1 MKVLVLGAGVIGTA
15 CAYYLCKAG
24 HEVTVVDRQP
34 GPALETSFGNAGG
47 VCPGFAGPWAAPG
60 IPSKVVRWLF
70 ERHAP
75 LILRPQLDVQ
85 QWKWLAAFVGN
96 CTAERFAVNK
106 ARMQRIAH
114 YSKACLV
121 ALREET
127 GISYDNGSGGVLQ
140 IFQTEQE
147 LDGAAR
153 AAKVLVS
160 FNVRHR
166 IVSAIESIAIEP
178 ALANTSVSMVGGLH
192 LPDDETGDCHL
203 FTTRLARLLS
213 ERGVTFLFN
222 TAVRAMLTE
231 RGAVSG
237 VDTNRGLLRADSY
250 VMALANDAPALL
262 RPIGIDVPVYP
273 AKGYAVTVDIAD
285 EGAAPRSSV
294 MDEHSKVMV
303 TRLGDRIRAAGLAE
317 IGGYDR
323 SVAPHQAASVL
334 GAVKALF
341 PEAADYERVAY
352 WAGLRPMTPD
362 GPPYLGPTSLANLLL
377 NVGQGSNGWTQ
388 ACGCGRIIADIMDG
402 RVPDIDLG
410 GLTIDGRHD
419 AEFPSLAP

>member
-24 HEVTVVDRQP
+24 HEVVVVDRQP

-60 IPSKVVRWLF
+60 MPLKVVRWLF
-70 ERHAP
+70 ESHAP
-75 LILRPQLDVQ
+75 LALRPQLDVQ

-96 CTAERFAVNK
+96 CTAERFAINK

-127 GISYDNGSGGVLQ
+127 GISYDNGNGGVLQ
-140 IFQTEQE
+140 IFQTEEE
-147 LDGAAR
+147 LDGASR
-153 AAKVLVS
+153 ASKILES

-166 IVSAIESIAIEP
+166 IVSAAESMAIEP
-178 ALANTSVSMVGGLH
+178 GLTKASVSLTGGLH

-203 FTTRLARLLS
+203 FTTRLARRLS
-213 ERGVTFLFN
+213 ERGVTFQFD
-222 TAVRAMLTE
+222 TTIRAILTE
-231 RGAVSG
+231 RDAVTG
-237 VDTNRGLLRADSY
+237 VSTDRGVLRADRY
-250 VMALANDAPALL
+250 VVAVATDAPALL

-273 AKGYAVTVDIAD
+273 VKGYAVTAEIIN
-285 EGAAPRSSV
+285 ESEAPRSSV

-303 TRLGDRIRAAGLAE
+303 TRLGHRIRTAGIAE

-323 SVAPHQAASVL
+323 SAAPRQAASVL
-334 GAVKALF
+334 RAAKALF
-341 PEAADYERVAY
+341 PEAADYGRVAY

-362 GPPYLGPTSLANLLL
+362 GPPYLGTTSLTNLLL
-377 NVGQGSNGWTQ
+377 NIGQGSNGWTQ
-388 ACGCGRIIADIMDG
+388 ACGCGRIVADILDG

-410 GLTIDGRHD
+410 GLTMDSRGSVASGLTR
-419 AEFPSLAP
+419 